1 MHTKTKAQGS
11 LLALILVI
19 LSWHLLSLIV
29 DRSFFPPPLPVIKE
43 LISRT
48 LHDSLHTHF
57 LVSVYRVTASLLI
70 SFVLAVPL
78 GLVVGR
84 TPALDRVVSPVIYLL
99 YPLPKTV
106 FLPLIVVLLGLGDSP
121 KILLISLIIFFQIL
135 VAARDAARD
144 IAPQWV
150 LSMKSLHATTWQLYR
165 HLVWPACLP
174 SIFTSVRVSLGTAI
188 AVLFLAETFA
198 STDGLGY
205 FILDTME
212 KREFAAMYAGILAMG
227 LLGIAGYLLVDLLED
242 RFCRWNK
249 L

>member
-1 MHTKTKAQGS
+1 MSGKTRGYLSA
-11 LLALILVI
+11 LLFVV
-19 LSWHLLSLIV
+19 LSWHLLSLIL
-29 DRSFFPPPLPVIKE
+29 DKPFFPQPFPVMRE
-43 LISRT
+43 LLFRT
-48 LHDSLHTHF
+48 LHGNLPGHF
-57 LVSVYRVTASLLI
+57 LVSVYRVLASLII

-84 TPALDRVVSPVIYLL
+84 NPALDRLVSPVIYLL

-135 VAARDAARD
+135 VAARDAAKD

-150 LSMKSLHATTWQLYR
+150 LSMKSLHATRWQVYR
-165 HLVWPACLP
+165 HLVWPSCLP
-174 SIFTSVRVSLGTAI
+174 NIFTSLRISLGTAI

-227 LLGIAGYLLVDLLED
+227 LLGVASYLLVDLLEN
-242 RFCRWNK
+242 RFCRWNRF
-249 L
+249 